1 MFTYRKNHK
10 LVKYFTLILMPV
22 FYLTACNPNQL
33 NLQSESWKSGSQSVE
48 RKPLLAPNAEGL
60 YLAPE
65 EAPTQPLNDTLEVNG
80 NVPYFSN
87 ADLILTEPYHHN
99 EPLDYLG
106 RVGEANTLIGP
117 ESMPAEDRSSISHLE
132 PTGWNQARYA
142 NIGAGGW
149 LYNRSHLIAYQLT
162 GVDAFE
168 NLMTG
173 TRWFNEE
180 MIAYENFVSY
190 YIEKTDNHVRFRVT
204 PIFLEDNLL
213 AHGAYMEGFSIED
226 NGEGLMFNIYIPN
239 QQEGVLIDYQTG
251 ESRGMEGPVQD
262 GDLPSFE
269 GDRQDET
276 SDDTDQALI
285 KGNINSSGEKIYHK
299 PKDPHYDRTVIDE
312 EAGERWF
319 KTEEEAQAAGWRPA
333 K

>member
-1 MFTYRKNHK
+1 MFTYQSKNRILK
-10 LVKYFTLILMPV
+10 YLTLVLAPV
-22 FYLTACNPNQL
+22 IFLTACDLTQL
-33 NLQSESWKSGSQSVE
+33 NLLSETQESDLQTVSTE
-48 RKPLLAPNAEGL
+48 PLLSANDDGL
-60 YLAPE
+60 YLAPNE
-65 EAPTQPLNDTLEVNG
+65 VPNQPLDDSIEIND

-87 ADLILTEPYHHN
+87 ADLVLTEPYHHN

-106 RVGEANTLIGP
+106 RVGEANALIGP

-180 MIAYENFVSY
+180 MIAYENFVAY
-190 YIEKTDNHVRFRVT
+190 YIEETDNHVRFRVT
-204 PIFLEDNLL
+204 PIFLENNLL

-299 PKDPHYDRTVIDE
+299 PGDPHYERTVIDE